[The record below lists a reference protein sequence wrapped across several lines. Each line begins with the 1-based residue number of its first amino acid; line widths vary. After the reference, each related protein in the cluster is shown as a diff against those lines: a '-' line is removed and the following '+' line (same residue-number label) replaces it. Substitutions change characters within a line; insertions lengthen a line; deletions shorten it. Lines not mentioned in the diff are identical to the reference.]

1 MKILVINC
9 GSSSL
14 KYQLI
19 DMENENVIAKGLC
32 EKIGLEGSSHTYTP
46 ANGDKVTFDVA
57 LPTHL
62 EAVEA
67 VISALTD
74 EKIGVIKSLDEIN
87 AIGHRVVQGGSIFK
101 GPALVTDKVIEQIE
115 ELAELAPLHNKAH
128 AIGLRACK
136 EKLPTVPMVT
146 VFDTAYHQ
154 TLPDYAYMYG
164 MPYEMYEK
172 DKVRKYGFHGTSHN
186 YIAVRM
192 AEILNK
198 PVDEVNI
205 ICCHLGNGSSITAIK
220 NGKSIDTTM
229 GFTPLDGLMMG
240 TRCGAID
247 PAILPFIMPKYGIK
261 VEDLNDFM
269 NKKCGMQ
276 GISGVSSDFRDLQ
289 AVKDTNDR
297 ARLALDMFAYQTKK
311 YIGSYFAV
319 LNGKVDAL
327 VFTAGVGENDFGVR
341 EAVASDLEGLGIILD
356 KAKNDGLK
364 ARKDEDITG
373 EGSKVKVYV
382 VPTNEELMIARK
394 TLEIIK

>member
-1 MKILVINC
+1 
-9 GSSSL
+9 
-14 KYQLI
+14 
-19 DMENENVIAKGLC
+19 
-32 EKIGLEGSSHTYTP
+32 
-46 ANGDKVTFDVA
+46 
-57 LPTHL
+57 
-62 EAVEA
+62 
-67 VISALTD
+67 
-74 EKIGVIKSLDEIN
+74 
-87 AIGHRVVQGGSIFK
+87 
-101 GPALVTDKVIEQIE
+101 
-115 ELAELAPLHNKAH
+115 
-128 AIGLRACK
+128 
-136 EKLPTVPMVT
+136 
-146 VFDTAYHQ
+146 
-154 TLPDYAYMYG
+154 MYG

-192 AEILNK
+192 AEILDK
-198 PVDEVNI
+198 PIDEVNI

-247 PAILPFIMPKYGIK
+247 PAILPFVMPKYGIK

-276 GISGVSSDFRDLQ
+276 GISGISSDFRDLQ

-319 LNGKVDAL
+319 LNGNVDAL

-341 EAVASDLEGLGIILD
+341 EAVTNDLEGLGIVID

-364 ARKDEDITG
+364 AKKDEDITG
-373 EGSKVKVYV
+373 VGSKVKVYV

-394 TLEIIK
+394 TLEMIK